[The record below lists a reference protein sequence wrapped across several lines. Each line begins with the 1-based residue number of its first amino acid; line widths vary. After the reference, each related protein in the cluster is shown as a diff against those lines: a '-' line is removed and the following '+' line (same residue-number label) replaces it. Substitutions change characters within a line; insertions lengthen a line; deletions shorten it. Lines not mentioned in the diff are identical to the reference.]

1 MLGMEIN
8 KFISEYHN
16 RYFPEFD
23 DVENLNEFILAEL
36 DKEKNKFLNSH
47 KFNNAKNKI
56 RITNKHLF
64 KYFKYLCCRP
74 QFCNFAVFCI
84 NKTIQS
90 NKDKS
95 NIIKGELGMWKYVS
109 PWEIELL
116 MKRSKTTTE

>member
-64 KYFKYLCCRP
+64 KYFKYSDL
-74 QFCNFAVFCI
+74 NFVILRYF
-84 NKTIQS
+84 
-90 NKDKS
+90 
-95 NIIKGELGMWKYVS
+95 V
-109 PWEIELL
+109 
-116 MKRSKTTTE
+116 